1 MRINH
6 ELHYD
11 AAPDEVRAMLADPA
25 FRERVCEAQRVT
37 GCTVTIDEEGA
48 GMRVVVDQKRPS
60 DGIPAFAL
68 KFVGDT
74 IHIVQTEQWAS
85 ATDADL
91 DVAIP
96 GKPGHLKGSITL
108 RPDGAGTV
116 ETVTGDLKVNIPLV
130 GGKLEKLIADLLGE
144 ALVAEQ
150 RVGKAWLAGDR

>member
-11 AAPDEVRAMLADPA
+11 ASPEEVRAMLADPT
-25 FRERVCEAQRVT
+25 FRERVCQAQ
-37 GCTVTIDEEGA
+37 GSAATVTVDEQGA

-60 DGIPAFAL
+60 AGIPAFAL

-74 IHIVQTEQWAS
+74 IHIVQTEEWSS

-108 RPDGAGTV
+108 RPDGDGTV

-130 GGKLEKLIADLLGE
+130 GSKLEKLIADLLGD
-144 ALVAEQ
+144 ALTEEQ
-150 RVGKAWLAGDR
+150 RVGKAWLAGER